1 MKTVFTLIVMLLS
14 LTSLSAQNSIETQS
28 IALDNLITFVANH
41 FPISSAVDNVN
52 AKTNTNTEAVIKT
65 KQISFILETSKSNYS
80 SEDKIILQQA
90 FKFLTT
96 RLTKEDKVSVF
107 VYSGQNGLLLDRVS
121 AKDIKKMLSVI
132 SDVKSSITETHND
145 GIAMAYNQ
153 AQEHYNEAAE
163 NLVVMIRNPNAAKN
177 KTETTEIDVASVKE
191 QSTKSKG
198 GNVVLLTAIT
208 LLPEL
213 ISIIKD

>member
-1 MKTVFTLIVMLLS
+1 MKTVFTLFVSLLS

-41 FPISSAVDNVN
+41 FPKETLVINANTKANV
-52 AKTNTNTEAVIKT
+52 TEESEN
-65 KQISFILETSKSNYS
+65 KQISFILETSKSNFS

-121 AKDIKKMLSVI
+121 AKEIKKMLSVI
-132 SDVKSSITETHND
+132 NDVKSSITETHSD
-145 GIAMAYNQ
+145 GITMAYQ
-153 AQEHYNEAAE
+153 RAQEHFNETVD
-163 NLVVMIRNPNAAKN
+163 NIVVMVRNPNAAK
-177 KTETTEIDVASVKE
+177 KITETPEIDVTKIKE
-191 QSTKSKG
+191 ETTKSKG
-198 GNVVLLTAIT
+198 SNVVLLTAIT